1 MVLISLSLSLYP
13 LDGGPSKPPRAV
25 PSTLNP
31 LYIYIYTYAAGSLGT
46 KKLTQE
52 FTRSAARDVSGR

>member
-13 LDGGPSKPPRAV
+13 LDGGPSKPPLAV

-31 LYIYIYTYAAGSLGT
+31 LYIYTYAAGSLGT

-52 FTRSAARDVSGR
+52 FTRSAARDVSVR